1 LDLTDGDALAQ
12 EVLNDGLLR
21 AVWFDGSSIRRIHTA
36 TFFPFIV
43 RQHETDMPVVPTH
56 YFSEIDPTAAINY
69 LKAKYAVTEFTGYD
83 HCPFIRKFQEAE
95 WMRWHSR

>member
-1 LDLTDGDALAQ
+1 
-12 EVLNDGLLR
+12 
-21 AVWFDGSSIRRIHTA
+21 
-36 TFFPFIV
+36 
-43 RQHETDMPVVPTH
+43 MPVVPTH